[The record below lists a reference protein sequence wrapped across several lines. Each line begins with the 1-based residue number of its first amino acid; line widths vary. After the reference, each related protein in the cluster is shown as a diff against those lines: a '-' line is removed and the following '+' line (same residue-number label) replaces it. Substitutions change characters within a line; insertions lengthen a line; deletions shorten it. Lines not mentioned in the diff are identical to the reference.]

1 MEKKAKKLA
10 VILIQIIFC
19 LFCIFAG
26 GEKEKAFSGTAQ
38 TAGAKNASSMEW
50 IVLRSDGSQ
59 EARVAKEGET
69 PPYGAVGIIYKNSS
83 GSVVKTSYF
92 DSDEAWLS
100 RWITYI
106 ADAIDQV
113 TFRIALA
120 INPFPTTMFQ
130 LYNVEISGL
139 NGYVSLKMTPN
150 EEKMN
155 NFSSDYLLISN
166 SYYSTSNL
174 KVNSNGAQSWK
185 IPIGEDATQTGT
197 ETLQFGK
204 WKTISL
210 LFVCC
215 FAAEILFTA
224 VYGYASGSSEEGG
237 VSLLKGLARK
247 IAITVML
254 FILIASLPFLL
265 EAFRYGLFKVA
276 DAFYGSVSD
285 YYYSEL
291 IEYGAGTGN
300 PLGAGGTQNCNI
312 FELPGFFIRSM
323 KELFTKIT
331 NDVVKASLSSE
342 MSKTSGSNS
351 AKSLLIGIVTFI
363 LSLIYRFLMFVMIL
377 KAAIHIARNVLE
389 VYLLI
394 GLAMILTPF
403 TVFLPTKTL
412 GGKCI
417 MSLITNVIECFIILV
432 IILTLIPAIKI
443 TIVSM
448 LDTTT
453 LISRSGTFMKT
464 ATYAPYVNGAKGES
478 QVLKM
483 IAGDSY
489 IITVASIGR
498 EGDRLAVLW
507 TASEADSNEIKDIL
521 ESENVK
527 FRIDVSGVGRTYDTN
542 SKELPVGLK
551 AEKFGTKQPQQ
562 NFNYQDGKLISAD
575 NKGKSE
581 ESCYYPIISPTHDS
595 LTILFIK
602 AINKQSLEG
611 WNEATFDRKRYFENI
626 WNSVVGEISGSVDSA
641 PPIVGGDNG
650 NGNTSLRLDLAS
662 MWDFAGDGTSPYQ
675 ENNSLYQ
682 AYPGY
687 VVFTDYNP
695 SAEYNLNTTEDQA
708 TAIMFVRFTLIFLG
722 LFLPCFFVQQSTH
735 ITNALM
741 NGNAGLE
748 SLSNATN
755 DVTKQMGNSIH
766 DLIGPI
772 RAIPKAMYAA
782 GKEHSSRVSGNSR
795 NSNTVAKDIAEQNSK
810 N

>member
-1 MEKKAKKLA
+1 MNKKTKKLT
-10 VILIQIIFC
+10 VVVIQIIFC
-19 LFCIFAG
+19 LFCLFAG

-38 TAGAKNASSMEW
+38 VAGSKNASSMEW
-50 IVLRSDGSQ
+50 IILRSDGAQ
-59 EARVAKEGET
+59 ETRAAKEGET
-69 PPYGAVGIIYKNSS
+69 PPYGAIGIIYKNSS

-150 EEKMN
+150 EEKLN
-155 NFSSDYLLISN
+155 NFSPDYLLISN
-166 SYYSTSNL
+166 SYYNTSNL
-174 KVNSNGAQSWK
+174 KANQNGAQSWK
-185 IPIGEDATQTGT
+185 IPIGEDANGTGT

-215 FAAEILFTA
+215 FVAEILFTA

-247 IAITVML
+247 IAVTVML

-276 DAFYGSVSD
+276 DAFYGSVSE
-285 YYYSEL
+285 YYYKEL
-291 IEYGAGTGN
+291 VDYGAGTGN

-331 NDVVKASLSSE
+331 ADVIRDSLTSA

-351 AKSLLIGIVTFI
+351 IKSLIIGFITFL
-363 LSLIYRFLMFVMIL
+363 LSLMYRFFMFVMVL

-412 GGKCI
+412 GSKCI
-417 MSLITNVIECFIILV
+417 MSLITNVIECFVILV

-443 TIVSM
+443 TVVSM

-464 ATYAPYVNGAKGES
+464 ATYTPYVNGSKGES
-478 QVLKM
+478 QILKM

-489 IITVASIGR
+489 IITIASIGR
-498 EGDRLAVLW
+498 EGDRLSVLW
-507 TASEADSNEIKDIL
+507 TSSEADSSEIKDIL

-527 FRIDVSGVGRTYDTN
+527 FRIDVSGVARTFNAN

-551 AEKFGTKQPQQ
+551 AEKYGTIPPQQ

-575 NKGKSE
+575 KKGKSE
-581 ESCYYPIISPTHDS
+581 ESCYYPIISQTHDS
-595 LTILFIK
+595 LTTLFIK
-602 AINKQSLEG
+602 AINKQSLED
-611 WNEATFDRKRYFENI
+611 WDKASFDRKRYFENI
-626 WNSVVGEISGSVDSA
+626 WNSVVGEISGTVDSA
-641 PPIVGGDNG
+641 PPTVGGDNG
-650 NGNTSLRLDLAS
+650 NGNTSLRLDLCS
-662 MWDFAGDGTSPYQ
+662 MWDFAGDSTSPYQ

-682 AYPGY
+682 AYPAY

-695 SAEYNLNTTEDQA
+695 SAEYNINTTEDQA
-708 TAIMFVRFTLIFLG
+708 TALMFMRFTLIFLG

-748 SLSNATN
+748 SIANATN
-755 DVTKQMGNSIH
+755 DVTRQMGDKIH
-766 DLIGPI
+766 DLVGPI

-782 GKEHSSRVSGNSR
+782 IKENSSSSGNSR
-795 NSNTVAKDIAEQNSK
+795 NSNTAAKDIAEQNSK